1 MSFSLQNDFMYD
13 GNYHF
18 RNFCSISD
26 SFVPE
31 LWGGG
36 LCGFFWL
43 PLTAFV
49 FPQKHSQT
57 LLTTWLWNFICFLFH
72 PASFP
77 IEKLYPKKGIGQTQP
92 TYTPTVAQLLYF
104 LLSHLFIW
112 LQIDF
117 FIWLSI
123 FALKSSSIR
132 SCRREML
139 SLISFMLNPKWMCI
153 ILCTKKRKKQT
164 WWDICVDM
172 ETEFSVFKVEQL
184 VESRTVLIKTFFLL
198 SSWWLRLFFREKDNE
213 ELGHRSW
220 LNYFID
226 FLMKR
231 SFMWLRIGF
240 NRQCH
245 RGAFNIQR
253 KREVLSEDLQRFG
266 GNFQINAGQEYSKV
280 WKSVKNLSI

>member
-1 MSFSLQNDFMYD
+1 MVGIEFVCSPFHWKLYRPNAVFLLCTFIGLQLNFLVIWGTIKCLFPYRTIFMYD

-18 RNFCSISD
+18 RNFAAFLIPLCQKYSG
-26 SFVPE
+26 

-43 PLTAFV
+43 SLTAFV
-49 FPQKHSQT
+49 FPQNT
-57 LLTTWLWNFICFLFH
+57 FDYLTVKLYLFPFSIPHRFQSKNFIQ
-72 PASFP
+72 
-77 IEKLYPKKGIGQTQP
+77 KRIGQ
-92 TYTPTVAQLLYF
+92 TYTPTVAQLLFSSFPY
-104 LLSHLFIW
+104 LFIW

-172 ETEFSVFKVEQL
+172 ETEL
-184 VESRTVLIKTFFLL
+184 FLRSNNL
-198 SSWWLRLFFREKDNE
+198 WNFELF
-213 ELGHRSW
+213 
-220 LNYFID
+220 
-226 FLMKR
+226 
-231 SFMWLRIGF
+231 
-240 NRQCH
+240 
-245 RGAFNIQR
+245 
-253 KREVLSEDLQRFG
+253 
-266 GNFQINAGQEYSKV
+266 
-280 WKSVKNLSI
+280 